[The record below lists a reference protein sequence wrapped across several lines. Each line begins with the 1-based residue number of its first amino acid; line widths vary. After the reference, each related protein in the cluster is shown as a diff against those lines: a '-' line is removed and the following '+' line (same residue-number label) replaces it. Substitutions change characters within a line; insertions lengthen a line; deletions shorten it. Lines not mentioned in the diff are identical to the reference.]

1 MLCFNGIMCET
12 FSHVYLAVNQCL
24 FRDVLLYYNLA
35 ENVGITFLLKYI
47 CDQVY
52 HMYPWNV

>member
-52 HMYPWNV
+52 HMYP